1 MYINATN
8 FKSFKNNNKLLYII
22 ETNGINEFSFIIKGK
37 ENSTYSVG
45 YTSKLLNFYNSDQ
58 YIVLY

>member
-45 YTSKLLNFYNSDQ
+45 YTSKLLTF
-58 YIVLY
+58 